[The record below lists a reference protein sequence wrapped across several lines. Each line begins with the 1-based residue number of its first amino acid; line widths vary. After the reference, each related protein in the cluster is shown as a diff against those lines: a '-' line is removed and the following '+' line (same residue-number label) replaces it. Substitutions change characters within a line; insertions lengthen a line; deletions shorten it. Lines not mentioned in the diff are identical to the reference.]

1 MTFREKLADW
11 ISGGAVYDAKRMSS
25 HWFNEWQSAMDA
37 YGDHDAKAQD
47 ALRRIAECETQGEN
61 ATVKR
66 MAKIAREAMK

>member
-11 ISGGAVYDAKRMSS
+11 ISGGAVSDAKRMSS

-47 ALRRIAECETQGEN
+47 ALRRIA
-61 ATVKR
+61 
-66 MAKIAREAMK
+66 